1 MRQRKLLRS
10 HLAYLTISIAVGID
24 PLVNSNGT
32 DPLLLLLLLL
42 RPDLT
47 SEKQKDSEDG
57 EKKRKYW
64 SQSFTFPS
72 VRETLTK
79 ASSRTQST
87 IHTASPLSTNTKAEH

>member
-32 DPLLLLLLLL
+32 DPLLLLLLL

-47 SEKQKDSEDG
+47 SEEQKDSEDG
-57 EKKRKYW
+57 EKNANTGRNHLR
-64 SQSFTFPS
+64 F
-72 VRETLTK
+72 R
-79 ASSRTQST
+79 ASGK
-87 IHTASPLSTNTKAEH
+87 H

>member
-32 DPLLLLLLLL
+32 DPLLLLLLL
-42 RPDLT
+42 RPGLT

-64 SQSFTFPS
+64 SQLFTFPS

>member
-32 DPLLLLLLLL
+32 DPLLLLL

-57 EKKRKYW
+57 EKNANTGRNHLR
-64 SQSFTFPS
+64 F
-72 VRETLTK
+72 R
-79 ASSRTQST
+79 ASGK
-87 IHTASPLSTNTKAEH
+87 H

>member
-32 DPLLLLLLLL
+32 DPLLLLLLL

-64 SQSFTFPS
+64 SQLFTFPS

>member
-32 DPLLLLLLLL
+32 DPLLLL